1 MSAYA
6 AGSPVVVVPEIP
18 EAESDPVDRR
28 ANHKP
33 SVAADELAIDRA
45 IGVFFDQLVERV
57 ADAVAASLDAASTG
71 NSAEW
76 LDSRDAASYL
86 GVHRDTL
93 RRLAAERA
101 IQSEQEGP
109 GCKLYFL
116 RSDLDSWRRDGGR
129 VAHLTTAA

>member
-18 EAESDPVDRR
+18 EAESDPVD
-28 ANHKP
+28 
-33 SVAADELAIDRA
+33 AIDRA